1 MVDLD
6 LCIAARRDTRHF
18 LSDPVP
24 DEVLTR
30 ALQAAHKAPSVGL
43 SEPWRFVVVQ
53 SVQARKDLLASF
65 RQMKDLA
72 EKNISDLER
81 RALHASLKLEA
92 IEEAP
97 VGIGVFCER
106 PDKDTYT
113 IGTQG
118 SSETVVWSCACAVQ
132 NLWLSLTAQGFSAG
146 WVSILDFELLRL
158 ALGVPVN
165 WEPLGYLCVGKAA
178 TDYGGRPMLEK
189 LGWKSRS
196 EKPQVVYL

>member
-1 MVDLD
+1 MDLD
-6 LCIAARRDTRHF
+6 FCIAARRDTRHF

-24 DEVLTR
+24 EEVLAH

-43 SEPWRFVVVQ
+43 SEPWRFVIVQ

-65 RQMKDLA
+65 HMMKTLA
-72 EKNISDLER
+72 EKDILDLEKK
-81 RALHASLKLEA
+81 ALHASLKLEA
-92 IEEAP
+92 IEDAP

-106 PDKDTYT
+106 PPKGTYT

-118 SSETVVWSCACAVQ
+118 SAETVVWSCACAVQ

-146 WVSILDFELLRL
+146 WVSILDFELFRIT
-158 ALGVPVN
+158 LGVPAT
-165 WEPLGYLCVGKAA
+165 WEPLGYLCVGKPA
-178 TDYGGRPMLEK
+178 TDYGGKPMLET
-189 LGWKSRS
+189 LGWKGRS